1 MYRKNSINH
10 LLATLLCLS
19 VAAASARELP
29 LVDAHIHYSHDAWQR
44 TPPPEAVKVL
54 RDAGLKHAFVSS
66 SSDEGTQKL
75 YKIAPELIV
84 PVLRPYRKRG
94 ETSTWMYDESVVPML
109 TERLQRNY
117 YAGIGEF
124 HAFGADI
131 DLPVMQ
137 QVIALADRYRIF
149 LHAHSDGEAIERIFT
164 TNPEALVIWAHSG
177 FESPAEIA
185 PMLEKYPNL
194 WSDLAFRSEHAFNAV
209 VDVDWQALF
218 ERFPRRFLL
227 GTDTY
232 TPERWYYVIEH
243 ADWSREWLAS
253 LPTELAENIAFRNA
267 EALLARVG
275 K

>member
-1 MYRKNSINH
+1 MYRKNSFKH
-10 LLATLLCLS
+10 LLATLLSLS
-19 VAAASARELP
+19 VTAASAGELP

-54 RDAGLKHAFVSS
+54 RDAGLKRAFVSS

-75 YKIAPELIV
+75 YQIAPELIV

-109 TERLQRNY
+109 TERLERNY

-149 LHAHSDGEAIERIFT
+149 LHAHSDTDAIERIFT
-164 TNPEALVIWAHSG
+164 TNPDALVIWAHSG

-243 ADWSREWLAS
+243 ADWSRGWLAS
-253 LPTELAENIAFRNA
+253 LPPGLAENIAFRNA